1 MKNIVKANVACN
13 FLYKKGTKK
22 KRNTHKSMLSKHILS
37 RISLAYYAMRIK
49 QKKDRTKSIKP
60 LNVNVL

>member
-22 KRNTHKSMLSKHILS
+22 NEIHTNLCYQNIYYLVYLW
-37 RISLAYYAMRIK
+37 RIMRCALNE
-49 QKKDRTKSIKP
+49 KKTEQR
-60 LNVNVL
+60 V

>member
-1 MKNIVKANVACN
+1 MLHAI
-13 FLYKKGTKK
+13 FYIKKE
-22 KRNTHKSMLSKHILS
+22 RNTHKSMLSKHILS